1 MRSRPWFLRIA
12 VLSLVIAF
20 AVWMFH
26 AWQARSYPTLV
37 AEIMIALGVL
47 YWSLHVRIAR
57 VVPAAQTWRVGSGA
71 RSVIVRPNRLRVLA
85 FMAAVLS
92 VFLGVFL
99 LGLLYVLG
107 SLAAPGATP
116 PRERELLGLLP
127 VVGTICG
134 VLALFIAGSLLMAR
148 GNTGSLMI
156 GRDGVSIWSRRTRT
170 TSWSDVRDIR
180 LAGAGGPAPQQA
192 ALIVDGKPQELRL
205 PLHLFPKDSAV
216 LADLARFYWLNPGCR
231 DELGNELA
239 LTRWAARLFPGATNP
254 EVLDPLESS

>member
-1 MRSRPWFLRIA
+1 
-12 VLSLVIAF
+12 
-20 AVWMFH
+20 
-26 AWQARSYPTLV
+26 
-37 AEIMIALGVL
+37 
-47 YWSLHVRIAR
+47 
-57 VVPAAQTWRVGSGA
+57 
-71 RSVIVRPNRLRVLA
+71 
-85 FMAAVLS
+85 
-92 VFLGVFL
+92 
-99 LGLLYVLG
+99 
-107 SLAAPGATP
+107 
-116 PRERELLGLLP
+116 
-127 VVGTICG
+127 
-134 VLALFIAGSLLMAR
+134 
-148 GNTGSLMI
+148 MI

-192 ALIVDGKPQELRL
+192 ALIVDGKPEELRL